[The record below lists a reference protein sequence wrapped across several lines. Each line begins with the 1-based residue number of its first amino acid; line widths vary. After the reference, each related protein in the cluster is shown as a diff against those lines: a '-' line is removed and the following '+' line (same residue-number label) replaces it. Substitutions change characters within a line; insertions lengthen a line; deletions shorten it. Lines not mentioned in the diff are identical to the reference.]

1 MITERAPIWLGFA
14 AATEL
19 FVELDPAR
27 VRYDLALERGT
38 EAVLARY
45 RFRPGVLL
53 GVEL

>member
-1 MITERAPIWLGFA
+1 MSWVLALDFA

-19 FVELDPAR
+19 FVALDPAR
-27 VRYDLALERGT
+27 VRCDLALERGT
-38 EAVLARY
+38 ETALARY